1 MRRGMM
7 TRFTSSRDI
16 LDMLKFAN
24 AVCIVRASSIKMAK
38 VTFDLPESLR
48 PYLPQEPQVDYLLED
63 ID

>member
-1 MRRGMM
+1 M
-7 TRFTSSRDI
+7 TRLTSSRDV

-24 AVCIVRASSIKMAK
+24 AVCTVSASSIELAE

-48 PYLPQEPQVDYLLED
+48 PYPPQEARVNYFLGD

>member
-1 MRRGMM
+1 M

-38 VTFDLPESLR
+38 VTFDLPGSLR
-48 PYLPQEPQVDYLLED
+48 PYPPQEPQVDYLLED